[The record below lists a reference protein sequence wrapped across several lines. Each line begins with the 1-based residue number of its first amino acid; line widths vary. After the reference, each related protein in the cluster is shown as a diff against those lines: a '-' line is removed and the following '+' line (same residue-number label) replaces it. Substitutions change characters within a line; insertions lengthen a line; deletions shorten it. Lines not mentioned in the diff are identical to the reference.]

1 MTETAHSHK
10 ATSWLTV
17 AVIVVASVLL
27 GFAFVLKSLPLTAIG
42 GVILVM
48 GIVLGAAVK
57 IMDDAF

>member
-1 MTETAHSHK
+1 MTEAPHSHK
-10 ATSWLTV
+10 MTSWLTV
-17 AVIVVASVLL
+17 VVIVVASVIL

-48 GIVLGAAVK
+48 GIILGAAVK